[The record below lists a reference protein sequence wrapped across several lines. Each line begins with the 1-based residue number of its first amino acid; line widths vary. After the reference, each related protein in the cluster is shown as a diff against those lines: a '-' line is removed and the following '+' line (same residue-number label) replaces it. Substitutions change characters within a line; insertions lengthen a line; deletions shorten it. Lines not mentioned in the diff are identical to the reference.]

1 MSALV
6 LNAELITD
14 SSVTGDREL
23 VERFVVTRD
32 QAAFAELVRRHS
44 SVVMG
49 VCRRVLHDPNDIDDV
64 FQATFLVLVRNA
76 GRIRNRS
83 SLASWLYGVAYRLS
97 LRVARRKQRR
107 RETSLVDDTQV
118 HDDPFGKMA
127 DRHDQQVVDLELNG
141 LPERYRQPLVLKYL
155 SGKSTAEVSSE
166 LGITVGAVEGL
177 LKRGKDEL
185 RRRLLQR
192 GITLGTALLAIQATQ
207 QAVQAATNETLI
219 EATIQ
224 ASLAWQAG
232 TNPPT
237 TDPIS
242 DRVVDLAG
250 KEILTMTTATKAAI
264 AVGLTL
270 GGIAI
275 GLGGVNAL
283 SGRSDGQAEASGLNT
298 TMNVTRPIVQFTELA
313 TTTADPASNEAKDRL
328 EEPTQAA
335 ADPIELEVVLESQ
348 EEIWANLKN
357 RREADKSAAK
367 QGTKWDLKS
376 RSPNDMKI
384 ERALRD
390 ITEVNFNHQPLKEA
404 LIYLEELHNFKIILD
419 LPTLTD
425 AGLTGEE
432 SVNIVA
438 AGISLNSMLNMM
450 LKPLQ
455 LDYVIKNEMM
465 VITTC
470 EKAED
475 FFETRVYSLRHLPEL
490 TPQEL
495 LETITATVAP
505 DRWERPLEVTVASQS
520 EVTLSDNSDL
530 KVSVQAV
537 PPTKDAKTALIPP
550 TGGGSSQ
557 VPLGSIRVTGKALV
571 IRQTQRIH
579 VEIVELLEQLKRATT
594 EAKE

>member
-1 MSALV
+1 
-6 LNAELITD
+6 
-14 SSVTGDREL
+14 
-23 VERFVVTRD
+23 
-32 QAAFAELVRRHS
+32 
-44 SVVMG
+44 
-49 VCRRVLHDPNDIDDV
+49 
-64 FQATFLVLVRNA
+64 
-76 GRIRNRS
+76 
-83 SLASWLYGVAYRLS
+83 
-97 LRVARRKQRR
+97 
-107 RETSLVDDTQV
+107 
-118 HDDPFGKMA
+118 
-127 DRHDQQVVDLELNG
+127 
-141 LPERYRQPLVLKYL
+141 
-155 SGKSTAEVSSE
+155 
-166 LGITVGAVEGL
+166 
-177 LKRGKDEL
+177 
-185 RRRLLQR
+185 
-192 GITLGTALLAIQATQ
+192 
-207 QAVQAATNETLI
+207 
-219 EATIQ
+219 
-224 ASLAWQAG
+224 
-232 TNPPT
+232 
-237 TDPIS
+237 
-242 DRVVDLAG
+242 
-250 KEILTMTTATKAAI
+250 
-264 AVGLTL
+264 
-270 GGIAI
+270 
-275 GLGGVNAL
+275 
-283 SGRSDGQAEASGLNT
+283 
-298 TMNVTRPIVQFTELA
+298 MNVTRPIVQFTELA

-390 ITEVNFNHQPLKEA
+390 ITEVNFNQQPLKEA